1 MGASTDTTGSQ
12 QDRHWPIGALYDNH
26 VISAGVSAS
35 ISSTYLNTTLDNPN
49 PVSSS
54 NFDPTPVTP
63 LRLILHLAAPPTDKI
78 LSSPSVEACKQAF
91 MGQIKEADFLRWGNT
106 KRVTGLRKQEQDG
119 IWDGLRDSKQLPVP
133 CVCGLISALPRL
145 LSISFVFLTTC
156 RTPANGV
163 L

>member
-1 MGASTDTTGSQ
+1 
-12 QDRHWPIGALYDNH
+12 
-26 VISAGVSAS
+26 
-35 ISSTYLNTTLDNPN
+35 
-49 PVSSS
+49 
-54 NFDPTPVTP
+54 
-63 LRLILHLAAPPTDKI
+63 
-78 LSSPSVEACKQAF
+78 